1 MFKHLYFIIE
11 YRSLPMTKK
20 ISNSPLYLFFYLFK
34 NKKTYKIEFSLTYE
48 SMKDFL
54 RKYREILFSSLDIE
68 EK

>member
-1 MFKHLYFIIE
+1 
-11 YRSLPMTKK
+11 MTKK